1 MRILFCIDSLTG
13 GGAEKLLLRY
23 IDILKKNINCD
34 ITLFIISG
42 YGALMDCIP
51 AQLQV
56 FIGDDLTDED
66 AFIFNHQ
73 VFDIEVGFLEGRAI
87 KFIALRNTLAIKVGW
102 IHTDML
108 NNNWCQD
115 YYKEGMQE
123 QMYNIMDYIVCVND
137 YCVRQFHCAFPNV
150 QTKVL
155 VCNNVLDFTLLDKK
169 KKHEPNIYEL
179 NKGIIRLCFVG
190 RLTKEKHPDIAIL
203 AIKHLIHRG
212 YTVFLN
218 VLGEGYLYDEL
229 NDLIKSNKLENNV
242 RLLGY
247 YSEPYEIIAACD
259 LLISISDIEGGPLN
273 VAEAYYLGVPIVSSH
288 SGGSD
293 YFERSFGGLI
303 YTEIS
308 PILLSKSIE
317 SLFANN
323 ARLYLQLRSQ
333 LCYEKIKKEY
343 GEKTLISF
351 FYNLKQEISSRKNP
365 I

>member
-23 IDILKKNINCD
+23 IDILKKNIDCD

-42 YGALMDCIP
+42 YGALMNCIP
-51 AQLQV
+51 THSQV
-56 FIGDDLTDED
+56 FIGDNLTDED
-66 AFIFNHQ
+66 VFFFNHQ

-115 YYKEGMQE
+115 YYKDGTQE
-123 QMYNIMDYIVCVND
+123 DMYNIMDYIICVND
-137 YCVRQFHCAFPNV
+137 YCARQFHYAFPSV

-155 VCNNVLDFTLLDKK
+155 ICNNVLDFTLLDKT
-169 KKHEPNIYEL
+169 KKHEPNIYKL
-179 NKGIIRLCFVG
+179 NKGTISLCFVG
-190 RLTKEKHPDIAIL
+190 RLTKEKHPEIAIL
-203 AIKHLIHRG
+203 AVKHLIHHG
-212 YTVFLN
+212 YTVHLD
-218 VLGEGYLYDEL
+218 VIGEGYLYDKL
-229 NDLIKSNKLENNV
+229 NDLIKHNNLESNVK
-242 RLLGY
+242 LLGY
-247 YSEPYEIIAACD
+247 QSEPYEIIAACD
-259 LLISISDIEGGPLN
+259 LLISVSDIEGGPLN
-273 VAEAYYLGVPIVSSH
+273 IAEAYYLGVPIVSSH

-293 YFERSFGGLI
+293 DFERSFGGLV

-323 ARLYLQLRSQ
+323 AQLYLQLRYQ
-333 LCYEKIKKEY
+333 LCYEKIKMNY
-343 GEKTLISF
+343 GEKTLISLF
-351 FYNLKQEISSRKNP
+351 NNWRREI
-365 I
+365 